1 MSEEKNIY
9 ADDHAISKAIDDAIR
24 YGTGVVK
31 FQMVDGFL
39 NFDHVPA
46 KDFSS
51 FGDELK
57 FVSTTIRNEKA
68 Q

>member
-9 ADDHAISKAIDDAIR
+9 SDVHAISKAIDDALR

-31 FQMVDGFL
+31 FQVVDGFM

-46 KDFSS
+46 ENFST

>member
-1 MSEEKNIY
+1 MNDEKNIY
-9 ADDHAISKAIDDAIR
+9 ADETALDKAIGDAIL

-31 FQMVDGFL
+31 FQMIDGFL
-39 NFDHVPA
+39 NFDHVPV

-57 FVSTTIRNEKA
+57 FVSTTIRGVKK

>member
-1 MSEEKNIY
+1 MNDKKNIY
-9 ADDHAISKAIDDAIR
+9 ADEHAISKAIDDAIR

-31 FQMVDGFL
+31 FQMVDGFM

-46 KDFSS
+46 KDFST

-57 FVSTTIRNEKA
+57 WVSTTIQDERK

>member
-1 MSEEKNIY
+1 MNDEKNIY
-9 ADDHAISKAIDDAIR
+9 ADQTALEKAIDDAIR

-31 FQMVDGFL
+31 FQMIDGFL

-57 FVSTTIRNEKA
+57 FVSTTIRNEKT

>member
-9 ADDHAISKAIDDAIR
+9 ADEDALGRAIDDAIR

-31 FQMVDGFL
+31 FQMIDGFL